1 MPATLIC
8 RQSTCSSSPRATRIT
23 PGKSLYSAID
33 MIIIFIH
40 SQHPEPG
47 EYEVSLS
54 LLGGEVSENF
64 SGRGSTPY
72 EAIRV
77 AYKMVIKE
85 ENYVDICK
93 NSMGENS
100 IH

>member
-1 MPATLIC
+1 M
-8 RQSTCSSSPRATRIT
+8 
-23 PGKSLYSAID
+23 
-33 MIIIFIH
+33 
-40 SQHPEPG
+40 
-47 EYEVSLS
+47 SLS
-54 LLGGEVSENF
+54 LLGGDVSENF

-85 ENYVDICK
+85 ENYVDNCK

-100 IH
+100 IHKILKCFTAWIITVN